1 MIVAIKEVGKDIEFK
16 EIGDV
21 KYRSDVFKEFIKDA
35 YLESVTIYD
44 NPQESSFLA
53 MLVDEDGLLKEL
65 PTNFYLE
72 LDNPLFPIQKIV
84 GKVMFVRVKKLSL
97 LEEAYDY
104 EVIDLTEG
112 DKIRLAFVFGDN
124 YQSKLKEM
132 FIRNNNPLY

>member
-1 MIVAIKEVGKDIEFK
+1 MIVAIKDVGKDIEFK

-21 KYRSDVFKEFIKDA
+21 KYRSDVFKEVIKDA

-44 NPQESSFLA
+44 NPQEASFLA

-97 LEEAYDY
+97 LEETYDY

-112 DKIRLAFVFGDN
+112 DKIRLAFIFGDN

-132 FIRNNNPLY
+132 LGIGN